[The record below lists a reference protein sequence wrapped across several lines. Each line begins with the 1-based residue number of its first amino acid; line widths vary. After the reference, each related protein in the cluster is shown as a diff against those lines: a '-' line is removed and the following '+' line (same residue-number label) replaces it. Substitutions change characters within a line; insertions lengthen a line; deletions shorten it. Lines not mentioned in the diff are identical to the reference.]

1 MYQCQICKYLPDKE
15 RGHYDAIPMKLSG
28 VYHAILC
35 PEHLNEYDDL
45 AKECDAIAEFLQVQI
60 EIGSKMRNTPI
71 NAPYAKKLVKQIL
84 EAEGLVREYAHA
96 WVHDKIA
103 DAEFLRKKASVDARS
118 ARNKEEANS
127 EVG

>member
-1 MYQCQICKYLPDKE
+1 MYQCQICKHLPDEE
-15 RGHYDAIPMKLSG
+15 RGHYNAIPMKLSG

-35 PEHLNEYDDL
+35 PEHLNEYD
-45 AKECDAIAEFLQVQI
+45 ARVKESEVIADYLQVQI
-60 EIGSKMRNTPI
+60 EIGSKMRNAPI

-96 WVHDKIA
+96 WVHDQIA

-118 ARNKEEANS
+118 ARNKEESNQ
-127 EVG
+127 